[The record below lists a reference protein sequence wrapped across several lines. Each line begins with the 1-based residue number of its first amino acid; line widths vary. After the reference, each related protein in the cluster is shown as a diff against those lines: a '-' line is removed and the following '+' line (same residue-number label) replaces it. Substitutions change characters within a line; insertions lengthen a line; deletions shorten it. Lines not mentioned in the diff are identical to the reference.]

1 MDTSRAP
8 FAQHVGKPFVPDES
22 VDPELRVV
30 TALEYIAAQLG
41 AIAES
46 VARIDA
52 RLERQD
58 PTRRQH
64 ELTSEGAPLDIFS
77 HHSE

>member
-1 MDTSRAP
+1 MDTSRAH
-8 FAQHVGKPFVPDES
+8 FAQHIGKPFVPEES

-41 AIAES
+41 TIAET

-52 RLERQD
+52 CLERQGLAQAQ
-58 PTRRQH
+58 RV
-64 ELTSEGAPLDIFS
+64 LTSETAPTDIFS